1 MSFTENILASYQP
14 NDELPAPELAV
25 VLVFPEI
32 KSSFFI
38 IAALVA
44 NLLFLMGMCLSTG
57 VCLGSRRER
66 RAAARRHNNR
76 MMRRHRVVLDEQE
89 LMNCPLLLG
98 DEEEYMM
105 RVEVGTP
112 VAACREM
119 RREVSTPMA

>member
-66 RAAARRHNNR
+66 GRERRRNNR
-76 MMRRHRVVLDEQE
+76 MMRRHRVVLDEQ
-89 LMNCPLLLG
+89 LMNCPLLSG
-98 DEEEYMM
+98 DDEEYMM